1 MTETQRHPTSAIG
14 TRADAFAPS
23 SSSPARRFLIKVC
36 LPLVVVVSGGAGAY
50 YVYNSK
56 PDVRQETPEAAAE
69 LVRVCPLRPTAER
82 AIVRAMGTVIAA
94 REVVLQPQVSGTIET
109 LSPKLIPGGHV
120 KADDVLFVID
130 SADYQAARDRAE
142 AELARAQAELQSATW
157 ELERLKA
164 LDKQDAANRKEMDVG
179 HTAVDVAKANVAAG
193 RAAVDQARL
202 DLARTT
208 IRAPFNGIITD
219 KSVDVGAQ
227 VAPGS
232 KLATIVGTDEYWVR
246 VSVPVDRL
254 KWVDTPTDNGETG
267 SRVRVCQSGENGSTT
282 EWNGRVVRLLGDVEA
297 QGRMA
302 RVLIVV
308 EDPLGLESDKME
320 ACPLLI
326 GAYVR
331 AEIEGNELEDV
342 YAIPRRALREGD
354 RIWLMNEKDRLAIRD
369 VEVAWRDRQT
379 VLIRG
384 DFRRD
389 SRLVVSKVAAPV
401 AGMALRTQPPG
412 PEPVA
417 DSHGKGKDE
426 ASGP

>member
-1 MTETQRHPTSAIG
+1 MTETQHHPTSSTEA
-14 TRADAFAPS
+14 RAVEPAS
-23 SSSPARRFLIKVC
+23 SSGSLVRRFLIKVC

-56 PDVRQETPEAAAE
+56 PDVRQETPEAASE
-69 LVRVCPLRPTAER
+69 LVRVSPLRPTTER
-82 AIVRAMGTVIAA
+82 AIVRAMGTVIAV
-94 REVVLQPQVSGTIET
+94 REVVLQPQVSGTIEK
-109 LSPKLIPGGHV
+109 LSPELIPGGHV

-130 SADYQAARDRAE
+130 SAEYRTALDRAE
-142 AELARAQAELQSATW
+142 AELARAQAELQSAAW
-157 ELERLKA
+157 ELERLES
-164 LDKQDAANRKEMDVG
+164 LNKQDAANRKEMDVG
-179 HTAVDVAKANVAAG
+179 RTAVDVSKANVAAG

-202 DLARTT
+202 NLARTT

-227 VAPGS
+227 VSQGS
-232 KLATIVGTDEYWVR
+232 KLTTLVGTDEYWVK

-254 KWVDTPTDNGETG
+254 RWIDIPTDNGGTG

-282 EWNGRVVRLLGDVEA
+282 ERNGRVVRLLGDVET

-308 EDPLGLESDKME
+308 EDPLGLESRKRE

-331 AEIEGNELEDV
+331 AEIEGRELQGV
-342 YAIPRRALREGD
+342 FAISRTALREGD
-354 RIWLMNEKDRLAIRD
+354 RVWLMNKEGTLAIRD
-369 VEVAWRDRQT
+369 VEVAWRDRET

-384 DFRRD
+384 DFGRD
-389 SRLVVSKVAAPV
+389 NRLVVSNVATPV
-401 AGMALRTQPPG
+401 VGMALRTELPG
-412 PEPVA
+412 PDAVA
-417 DSHGKGKDE
+417 DRREKRKDE